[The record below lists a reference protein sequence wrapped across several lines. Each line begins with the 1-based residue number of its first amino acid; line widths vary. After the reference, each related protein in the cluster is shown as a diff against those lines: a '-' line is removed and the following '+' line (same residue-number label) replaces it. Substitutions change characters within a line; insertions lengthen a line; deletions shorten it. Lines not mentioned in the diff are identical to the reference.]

1 MSRRTPSCSR
11 APVKIA
17 RPPVTLGSKAR
28 YPVREAGILLGVSER
43 LLYRRIREGSVR
55 TVTDGR
61 RRFVTDAEV
70 RRYGEQSR

>member
-1 MSRRTPSCSR
+1 MSRRTPSRSR

-17 RPPVTLGSKAR
+17 RPPVTLGSKVR
-28 YPVREAGILLGVSER
+28 YPLSEAGILLGV
-43 LLYRRIREGSVR
+43 YMRIREGSVQ